1 MRAKMK
7 TCKMTE
13 EFRKNYAKGFNKDA
27 VALLLNTPELWNI
40 CETTKIHLD
49 TLVEGVQMLI
59 DLDGINPED
68 ANLTLPNNLN
78 CSKLALSDF
87 LYGHY
92 NEGGEFKIFDIFI
105 DYGIIDTWEYNCV
118 TKYYLSTKY
127 KEFSANRK
135 SLEEFNKGMRKDC
148 DNGKK

>member
-1 MRAKMK
+1 MKTKMK
-7 TCKMTE
+7 TCKITRESRE
-13 EFRKNYAKGFNKDA
+13 EHAKGFNKLER
-27 VALLLNTPELWNI
+27 ALLLNTPELWDI
-40 CETTKIHLD
+40 CETTKVSLD
-49 TLVEGVQMLI
+49 ALVEGIEMLI

-87 LYGHY
+87 LC
-92 NEGGEFKIFDIFI
+92 GESRIFDVFI
-105 DYGIIDTWEYNCV
+105 DYGIIDTWEYNRT